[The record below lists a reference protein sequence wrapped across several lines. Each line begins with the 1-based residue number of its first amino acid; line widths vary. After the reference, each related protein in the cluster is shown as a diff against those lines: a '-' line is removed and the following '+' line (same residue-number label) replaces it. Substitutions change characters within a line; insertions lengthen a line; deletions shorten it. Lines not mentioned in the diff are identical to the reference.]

1 MIRGLFGPSTI
12 PSLLRG
18 GLEETMQTH
27 HQISQRVAG
36 ALEVSSSTDFT
47 AALDA
52 ASGKS
57 PAKMD
62 EVDLQREMSTLADTD
77 LRYEAEATL
86 LHGQYANLRTAI
98 GAPNA

>member
-98 GAPNA
+98 GTPNA

>member
-12 PSLLRG
+12 PNLLRG

-27 HQISQRVAG
+27 HQISERVAG
-36 ALEVSSSTDFT
+36 ALAVSSSTDFG

-52 ASGKS
+52 ANGKT

-62 EVDLQREMSTLADTD
+62 EVDLQQEMSTLADTD
-77 LRYEAEATL
+77 LRYEAEASL
-86 LHGQYANLRTAI
+86 LRRQYASLRTAI
-98 GAPNA
+98 GANNA